1 MTELFRNT
9 LVPWQWALLALVP
22 PAIIALYL
30 LKLRRQPLEVPS
42 TYLWRRSIEDMH
54 VNSLWQRLRRNLLM
68 FLQLLLVGLAILAL
82 LRPGW
87 EGSRLEGQR
96 FILLVDNSA
105 SMAATDTDAAEDRLA
120 EAKQAAV
127 DLVGQ
132 MDSGMSAMVISFS
145 DKPQVVQE
153 FTSNRRAL
161 RDAIAAIQASARA
174 TDLTAAIE
182 LAAGLANVGRI
193 DQPAAGKNNTGD
205 DADAV
210 QLPLTTL
217 YIFSDGRFEDVAN
230 AELGNVRPIYVPI
243 GSFDAP
249 NLAITAVSA
258 RRNSDRPEQQQL
270 FVQVANYTGELQRA
284 TVEVTLGDSFL
295 DAAEVEVPAG
305 ETKGTVFPLADGAVG
320 EVRARLRY
328 DLDGE
333 SRDSLQQDDIGYAAL
348 NEVGTGRVLAVTPGN
363 VPLELALNTARAKRL
378 AQVEFVPPATL
389 TSAEYRNA
397 ATRGEYDLFVY
408 DQCAPDELPRSN
420 SFFIGRL
427 PRDAAWRG
435 VVQGT
440 AAAAGV
446 NENNAPEPQPVAGRQ
461 IIDWDRA
468 SPILANVDLA
478 DVAVADSLVVR
489 PPAGGTVLIEST
501 AGPIAA
507 IAPRDSYQ
515 DAVLGFEIVGTAADG
530 SRTANTNWPI
540 RPSFPTFWLNVL
552 EYLASRGEEQLVAS
566 VRPGR
571 PVELRAPAGID
582 RLSVV
587 DPTGREIVVPR
598 AEDDSLRFT
607 ATEVPGVYQVRQGDV
622 VTERFAVNLFDRA
635 ESDVGV
641 RPTQDPDSET
651 LRPADIR
658 IGHVDLAPETDYRP
672 ARQEVWKVLI
682 ACALAVLLLEWYIY
696 NRRVYI

>member
-1 MTELFRNT
+1 MTELFLNT
-9 LVPWQWALLALVP
+9 LAPWQWALLALVP
-22 PAIIALYL
+22 PAIIALYF

-96 FILLVDNSA
+96 FILLLDNSA
-105 SMAATDTDAAEDRLA
+105 SMAATDTDAAADRLA
-120 EAKQAAV
+120 EAKQAAT
-127 DLVGQ
+127 DLVDQ
-132 MDSGMSAMVISFS
+132 MDSGMSAMVITFS

-161 RDAIAAIQASARA
+161 RKAIAAIEPTARA
-174 TDLTAAIE
+174 TDLTTAIE

-193 DQPAAGKNNTGD
+193 DQQTASDGQNA
-205 DADAV
+205 DADDTA
-210 QLPLTTL
+210 QSPPTTL
-217 YIFSDGRFEDVAN
+217 YIFSDGRFEDVAS

-249 NLAITAVSA
+249 NLAITAISA

-270 FVQVANYTGELQRA
+270 FVQVANFTGEPQKT
-284 TVEVTLGDSFL
+284 TVEISLNDGFL
-295 DAAEVEVPAG
+295 DATEVDVPAG
-305 ETKGTVFPLADGAVG
+305 ESKGTVFPLADGAVG
-320 EVRARLRY
+320 DVRARLRY
-328 DLDGE
+328 EVDG
-333 SRDSLQQDDIGYAAL
+333 SASDKLKQDDTGFAAL
-348 NEVGTGRVLAVTPGN
+348 NDSGTGRVLVVTPGN

-378 AQVEFVPPATL
+378 AKVESVPTTMLAT
-389 TSAEYRNA
+389 AEYRSA
-397 ATRGEYDLFVY
+397 AASGEYDLVVF
-408 DQCAPDELPRSN
+408 DQCTPEELPRSN
-420 SFFIGRL
+420 TLFIGRL
-427 PRDAAWRG
+427 PPSAAWRPSE
-435 VVQGT
+435 QGT
-440 AAAAGV
+440 DP
-446 NENNAPEPQPVAGRQ
+446 APKPQPIAGMQ

-468 SPILANVDLA
+468 NPLLANVDLA
-478 DVAVADSLVVR
+478 DVAVADSLITK

-501 AGPIAA
+501 AGSIAA

-515 DAVLGFEIVGTAADG
+515 DAVLGFEIVGVGADG

-540 RPSFPTFWLNVL
+540 RPSFPTFWLNAL
-552 EYLASRGEEQLVAS
+552 EYLASRGEEQMAAS

-571 PVELRAPAGID
+571 PVELHAPAAVD
-582 RLSVV
+582 RLTVV
-587 DPTGREIVVPR
+587 DPRGREIAVPR
-598 AEDDSLRFT
+598 AEDDSFRFT
-607 ATEVPGVYQVRQGDV
+607 ATETPGVYEVRQGDTV
-622 VTERFAVNLFDRA
+622 IERFAVNLFDRA
-635 ESDVGV
+635 ESDIAV
-641 RPTQDPDSET
+641 RPTQEPDGQT

-672 ARQEVWKVLI
+672 ARRETWKWLV